1 MWFHCN
7 FIKPNSYKIIN
18 NIVTTFKFNFKNDFH
33 VRKKKKI
40 VGKYVLKCYYV
51 PKCIYT
57 YKHLPIST
65 WNWIFIDWTENDDN
79 VSGSATTGI
88 MHLDIIMAL
97 LVRLR
102 GSRNILSHPQ
112 SGRHLR
118 PIFAKKP
125 FPGTLFGVSV
135 FPISAH
141 GTACTHY
148 TEFMP
153 TVFIPIFTYR

>member
-1 MWFHCN
+1 MYLNVYIYIQAPTNIYVELNFHRLDRERRQRIRIC
-7 FIKPNSYKIIN
+7 
-18 NIVTTFKFNFKNDFH
+18 
-33 VRKKKKI
+33 R
-40 VGKYVLKCYYV
+40 
-51 PKCIYT
+51 
-57 YKHLPIST
+57 
-65 WNWIFIDWTENDDN
+65 
-79 VSGSATTGI
+79 TTGI

-118 PIFAKKP
+118 LIFEKKP

-135 FPISAH
+135 FPISAQ

-153 TVFIPIFTYR
+153 TVYYIIYIYI